1 MSKAKQNTF
10 LTGYFAILAA
20 GAAGLG
26 YLAWSSSSATT
37 EAEEKYT
44 TTKAKLLALQKAPI
58 FPKQENVD
66 AKKVQV
72 DAYAAKVGG
81 LNNKLHAVQTP
92 LADAMTS
99 AEFQAKLQKTRDAIA
114 VDAKN
119 AGVKLPEKFDLGFG
133 TYLSTFPE
141 TQAVPQL
148 NAWME
153 GLQHFFALVVASG
166 VKEIN
171 AIDRLELNFEK
182 KGDTPPAGEKA
193 KPAPKPA
200 TTAAKGKKPVEAAP
214 VAVIDEKLVLE
225 RYPFNITFTTSN
237 RSLNDLLTALASSG
251 TSSNSPYFYN
261 IRVLRI
267 ENEQKTGAET
277 SAPVTIQEMTDPDT
291 QKPFKRDSVYIF
303 GVEKI
308 QVHLGLELIRFAG
321 SPEVAEAKK

>member
-26 YLAWSSSSATT
+26 YLAWSSWSAST
-37 EAEEKYT
+37 EAQEQYT
-44 TTKAKLLALQKAPI
+44 ATKAKLLALQKAPI

-66 AKKVQV
+66 AKKKQV
-72 DAYAAKVGG
+72 DAYVDKVTE
-81 LNNKLHAVQTP
+81 LNNKLRAFQTP
-92 LADAMTS
+92 LADTMS
-99 AEFQAKLQKTRDAIA
+99 SSDFQAKLQKTRDASV

-119 AGVKLPEKFDLGFG
+119 AGVKLPEKFDLGFA

-141 TQAVPQL
+141 TKAVPQL

-153 GLQHFFALVVASG
+153 GIQHFFEILVASG

-171 AIDRLELNFEK
+171 AVSRPELDFEK
-182 KGDTPPAGEKA
+182 KGGVAATPDKA
-193 KPAPKPA
+193 KPAPKPT
-200 TTAAKGKKPVEAAP
+200 TTASKGKKPAETAP

-225 RYPFNITFTTSN
+225 RYPFEITFTTSN
-237 RSLNDLLTALASSG
+237 RSLNDLLTALAG
-251 TSSNSPYFYN
+251 GGAGAKSPLFYN

-277 SAPVTIQEMTDPDT
+277 SAPVSIQEQNDPDT
-291 QKPFKRDSVYIF
+291 EKPFKRDSIYIF

-308 QVHLGLELIRFAG
+308 QVHLGLDLIRFAG
-321 SPEVAEAKK
+321 PEVVEAKK

>member
-26 YLAWSSSSATT
+26 YLAWSSSSAST
-37 EAEEKYT
+37 EAGEKYT

-66 AKKVQV
+66 AKKNQV
-72 DAYAAKVGG
+72 DAYAAKVGEF
-81 LNNKLHAVQTP
+81 NNKLRAVQTP
-92 LADAMTS
+92 LAEAMTS
-99 AEFQAKLQKTRDAIA
+99 AEFQAKLQKTRDAIV

-119 AGVKLPEKFDLGFG
+119 AGVKLPEKFDLGFA

-153 GLQHFFALVVASG
+153 GIQNFFTLLVASG

-171 AIDRLELNFEK
+171 SIGRPELNFEK
-182 KGDTPPAGEKA
+182 KDDTPGAGEKA
-193 KPAPKPA
+193 KPTPKPA
-200 TTAAKGKKPVEAAP
+200 ATVAKGKKLPEPAP

-237 RSLNDLLTALASSG
+237 RSLNELLTALASSG
-251 TSSNSPYFYN
+251 TNSASPHFYN
-261 IRVLRI
+261 VRVLRI

-277 SAPVTIQEMTDPDT
+277 SAPVTIQEVTDPDN
-291 QKPFKRDSVYIF
+291 QKPYKVDSVYIF

-308 QVHLGLELIRFAG
+308 QVHLGLDLIRFAAA
-321 SPEVAEAKK
+321 PEVVEAKK

>member
-1 MSKAKQNTF
+1 MSKAKQNSF

-26 YLAWSSSSATT
+26 YLAWSSSSAIT

-58 FPKQENVD
+58 FPKQDNVE
-66 AKKVQV
+66 AKKTQV
-72 DAYAAKVGG
+72 DAYAAKVGE
-81 LNNKLHAVQTP
+81 LNNKVRAVQTP

-99 AEFQAKLQKTRDAIA
+99 ADFQAKLQKTRDAIV

-119 AGVKLPEKFDLGFG
+119 AGVKLPEKFDLGFA

-153 GLQHFFALVVASG
+153 GIQHFFTLLVASG

-171 AIDRLELNFEK
+171 AIDRPELNFEK
-182 KGDTPPAGEKA
+182 KDDAPAAGEKPKPAA
-193 KPAPKPA
+193 KPAA
-200 TTAAKGKKPVEAAP
+200 TAAKGKKQPEPAP

-225 RYPFNITFTTSN
+225 RYPFNITLTTSN
-237 RSLNDLLTALASSG
+237 RSLNDLLTALANSG
-251 TSSNSPYFYN
+251 TSSDSPYFFN

-277 SAPVTIQEMTDPDT
+277 SAPVTIQEQNDPDT

-303 GVEKI
+303 GVEKV
-308 QVHLGLELIRFAG
+308 QVHLGLDLIRFAG
-321 SPEVAEAKK
+321 PAEVAEAKK